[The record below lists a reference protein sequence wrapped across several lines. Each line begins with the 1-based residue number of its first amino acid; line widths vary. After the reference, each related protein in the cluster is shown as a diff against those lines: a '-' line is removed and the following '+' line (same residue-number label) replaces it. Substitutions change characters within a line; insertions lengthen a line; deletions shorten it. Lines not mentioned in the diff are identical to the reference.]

1 MVNNLS
7 VQKINKEELVPFH
20 KRVLST
26 PKSPEGIVY
35 KNMGTMENHIWSI
48 ISRRKKY
55 NHNNWSIKRG
65 NHLAKILAK
74 RCSRKLY
81 EVTEKLH
88 IPVFEAEKLEEIFF
102 GWGKSKKSLKKDTSI
117 RS

>member
-65 NHLAKILAK
+65 NHLVKILDK

-88 IPVFEAEKLEEIFF
+88 IPVFEAEKLKEIFF
-102 GWGKSKKSLKKDTSI
+102 RWGKSKKSLEKDTSI